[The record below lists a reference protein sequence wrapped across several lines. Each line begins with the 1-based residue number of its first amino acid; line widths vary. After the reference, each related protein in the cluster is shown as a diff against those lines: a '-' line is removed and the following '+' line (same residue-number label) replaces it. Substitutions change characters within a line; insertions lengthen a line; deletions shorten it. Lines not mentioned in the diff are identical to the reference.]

1 MEKDEDLLQ
10 YTQFV
15 KNNSIQQR
23 KLQGMTWYPIEIKET
38 GYGLGDYP
46 FIIAERTNMRDVPHQ
61 FNGGKTVG
69 VFTNHP
75 EYPGEEVNG
84 TVHFAEHNKVKII
97 LYANELPEWLDMG
110 KIGINL
116 LFDENA
122 YKEMDIALKKVIN
135 AENGRLAE
143 LRDILY
149 GEKQAHF
156 DKIDTRITN
165 GGLNESQLDA
175 VRKIVAAKDV
185 AVIHGPPG
193 TGKTTTLVA
202 ALKELIK
209 ERKNTPVL
217 LCAPSNTAADLLTE
231 KIAAQGMKVVRIGNL
246 SRIDES
252 ILEHTPEGILA
263 KHPEMKRVKTIK
275 KQVDEYRRMA
285 SKYKRKFGK
294 DEREQ
299 RNLLLKEAKSLAREA
314 IDIENSLVEA
324 IINGADAITC
334 TLVGSMNKFIAAKEF
349 HTVIIDEAAQALEP
363 STWIPITKARKVIL
377 SGDPFQLPP
386 TVKSYQA
393 QSAGLNITLIE
404 KCIQR
409 LPGVSLLTTQ
419 YRMHQDIMGFSNQY
433 FYKGGLIAHNS
444 VQYHSLDGIETG
456 FLPVE
461 FIDTAGCSFDEKIN
475 PETRS
480 IFNPAEFQILYKHLE
495 GLAQNIASNFSVG
508 VISPYREQVVYMEGQ
523 FKNLYAGFP
532 HIQLDINTIDSFQ
545 GQERDV
551 IYISLVR
558 SNDKGEIGFLSDYR
572 RMNVAMTRARKK
584 LIIIGD
590 SGTLGS
596 HSFYNQLLE
605 YIEHNGSYRTAW
617 EFQ

>member
-1 MEKDEDLLQ
+1 MEKEEDFRQ
-10 YTQFV
+10 YTQFI
-15 KNNSIQQR
+15 KSNSIQQR
-23 KLQGMTWYPIEIKET
+23 KLQGMSWYPIEIKET

-46 FIIAERTNMRDVPHQ
+46 FIIAERTNMRDVPHH

-69 VFTNHP
+69 IFTQHP

-84 TVHFAEHNKVKII
+84 VVHFSERNKVKIV
-97 LYANELPEWLDMG
+97 LYANELPDWLDMG

-122 YKEMDIALKKVIN
+122 YKEMDAALKQVIN
-135 AENGRLAE
+135 AEKGRLAE

-149 GEKQAHF
+149 GEKEARF

-165 GGLNESQLDA
+165 DRLNDSQLDA

-209 ERKNTPVL
+209 EKKPVL

-231 KIAAQGMKVVRIGNL
+231 KIAQQGMKVVRIGNL
-246 SRIDES
+246 SRIDEA

-285 SKYKRKFGK
+285 SKYKRKFGR
-294 DEREQ
+294 DERDQ
-299 RNLLLKEAKSLAREA
+299 RNLLLKEAKSLAWEA
-314 IDIENSLVEA
+314 IDIENSLVDA
-324 IINGADAITC
+324 IISGADAITC
-334 TLVGSMNKFIAAKEF
+334 TLVGSMNKFIADREF

-363 STWIPITKARKVIL
+363 STWIPITKAQKVIL

-386 TVKSYQA
+386 TLKSFEA
-393 QSAGLNITLIE
+393 QKGGLNITLIE
-404 KCIQR
+404 KCIHR
-409 LPGVSLLTTQ
+409 LPEVSLLTTQ
-419 YRMHQDIMGFSNQY
+419 YRMHEDIMGFSNQY
-433 FYKGGLIAHNS
+433 FYKGNLIAHSS
-444 VQYHSLDGIETG
+444 VKTHSLGIETG

-461 FIDTAGCSFDEKIN
+461 FIDTAGCSFDEKTN
-475 PETRS
+475 PESRS
-480 IFNPAEFQILYKHLE
+480 IFNPAEFQVIYKHLE
-495 GLAQNIASNFSVG
+495 NLAQDKGSGFSVG
-508 VISPYREQVVYMEGQ
+508 IISPYREQVVYMEEQ
-523 FKNLYAGFP
+523 FKNLSGEFS
-532 HIQLDINTIDSFQ
+532 HLQIDINTIDSFQ

-572 RMNVAMTRARKK
+572 RMNVAMTRSRKK
-584 LIIIGD
+584 LVMIGD

-596 HSFYNQLLE
+596 HSFYNELLE

-617 EFQ
+617 EFA

>member
-1 MEKDEDLLQ
+1 MEKEEDFRQ
-10 YTQFV
+10 YTQFI
-15 KNNSIQQR
+15 KSNSIQQR
-23 KLQGMTWYPIEIKET
+23 KLQGMSWYPIEIKET

-46 FIIAERTNMRDVPHQ
+46 YIIAERTNMRDLPHH

-69 VFTNHP
+69 VFTQHP

-84 TVHFAEHNKVKII
+84 TVHFSERNKVKIV
-97 LYANELPEWLDMG
+97 LYANELPDWLDMG

-122 YKEMDIALKKVIN
+122 YKEMDIALKKAVN
-135 AENGRLAE
+135 AEKGRLAE

-149 GEKQAHF
+149 GEKEARF
-156 DKIDTRITN
+156 DKIDTSIKNDR
-165 GGLNESQLDA
+165 LNDSQLLA
-175 VRKIVAAKDV
+175 VRKIIAAKDV
-185 AVIHGPPG
+185 AIIHGPPG

-209 ERKNTPVL
+209 GEKPVL

-231 KIAAQGMKVVRIGNL
+231 KIALQGMKVVRIGNL

-285 SKYKRKFGK
+285 SKYKRKFGR

-324 IINGADAITC
+324 IINNADAITC
-334 TLVGSMNKFIAAKEF
+334 TLVGSMNKFIIDKEF

-363 STWIPITKARKVIL
+363 STWIPITKAQKVIL

-386 TVKSYQA
+386 TVKSYEA
-393 QSAGLNITLIE
+393 QKGGLNITLIE

-409 LPGVSLLTTQ
+409 LPEVSLLTTQ
-419 YRMHQDIMGFSNQY
+419 YRMHEDIMGFSNHY
-433 FYKGGLIAHNS
+433 FYKGNLLAHSS
-444 VQYHSLDGIETG
+444 VKTHSLGIETG

-461 FIDTAGCSFDEKIN
+461 FIDTAGCSFDEKTN
-475 PETRS
+475 PESRS

-495 GLAQNIASNFSVG
+495 NLAHNKESNFSVG
-508 VISPYREQVVYMEGQ
+508 IISPYREQVVYMEEQ
-523 FKNLYAGFP
+523 FKNTGDEFSHLQ
-532 HIQLDINTIDSFQ
+532 IDINTIDSFQ

-572 RMNVAMTRARKK
+572 RINVSMTRARKK
-584 LIIIGD
+584 LVMIGD

-596 HSFYNQLLE
+596 HGFYNELLE

-617 EFQ
+617 EFA

>member
-1 MEKDEDLLQ
+1 MEKDEDFRQ
-10 YTQFV
+10 YTQFI
-15 KNNSIQQR
+15 KSNSIQQR
-23 KLQGMTWYPIEIKET
+23 KLKGMSWYPIEIKET

-84 TVHFAEHNKVKII
+84 VVHFAEQNKIKII
-97 LYANELPEWLDMG
+97 LYANELPDWLDLG

-122 YKEMDIALKKVIN
+122 YKEMDIALKKAVN
-135 AENGRLAE
+135 AEKGRLAE

-149 GEKQAHF
+149 GEKEARF
-156 DKIDTRITN
+156 DAIDTRITN
-165 GGLNESQLDA
+165 DRLNSSQLDA
-175 VRKIVAAKDV
+175 VRKIVAAKDI

-209 ERKNTPVL
+209 EKKPVL

-231 KIAAQGMKVVRIGNL
+231 KIAVQGMKVVRIGNL

-299 RNLLLKEAKSLAREA
+299 RNLLLKEAKTLAREA
-314 IDIENSLVEA
+314 IDIETSLVDA
-324 IINGADAITC
+324 IIDGADAITC
-334 TLVGSMNKFIAAKEF
+334 TLMGSMNKFIINKEF

-363 STWIPITKARKVIL
+363 STWIPITKVQKVIL

-386 TVKSYQA
+386 TVKSYEA
-393 QSAGLNITLIE
+393 QKAGLNITLIE

-409 LPGVSLLTTQ
+409 LPEVSLLTTQ
-419 YRMHQDIMGFSNQY
+419 YRMHEDIMGFSNQY
-433 FYKGGLIAHNS
+433 FYKGNLIAHNT
-444 VQYHSLDGIETG
+444 VKTHFLEGVENG

-461 FIDTAGCSFDEKIN
+461 FIDTAGCSFDEKVN
-475 PETRS
+475 PETKS
-480 IFNPAEFQILYKHLE
+480 TFNPEEFKIIYKHLE
-495 GLAQNIASNFSVG
+495 FLAQNKESNFSVG
-508 VISPYREQVVYMEGQ
+508 IISPYREQVVYIEEQCKGLLGEFSHLQ
-523 FKNLYAGFP
+523 
-532 HIQLDINTIDSFQ
+532 IDINTIDSFQ

-584 LIIIGD
+584 LIMIGD

-605 YIEHNGSYRTAW
+605 YVERNGSYRTAW